1 MDYKNMPDSE
11 LASIMVRYQSCR
23 SFKGYLLISDIIAL
37 KNEDDIRLEFEKFFY
52 ILIKSYFLVHKNIAV
67 FHFIYKFFSGFH
79 NKQSLLFKTR
89 AIRV

>member
-37 KNEDDIRLEFEKFFY
+37 KNEDDI
-52 ILIKSYFLVHKNIAV
+52 
-67 FHFIYKFFSGFH
+67 
-79 NKQSLLFKTR
+79 
-89 AIRV
+89 